1 MAFNP
6 EKFQMKRLVKFYRGS
21 TQISQDDITEGESVN
36 VLVSYSDNTKK
47 NWNSLIYSKSMVT
60 DLQDSLDNS
69 EFTFATIF
77 AK

>member
-21 TQISQDDITEGESVN
+21 TQISQDDITEGEPVN
-36 VLVSYSDNTKK
+36 VSVGYSDNTKK